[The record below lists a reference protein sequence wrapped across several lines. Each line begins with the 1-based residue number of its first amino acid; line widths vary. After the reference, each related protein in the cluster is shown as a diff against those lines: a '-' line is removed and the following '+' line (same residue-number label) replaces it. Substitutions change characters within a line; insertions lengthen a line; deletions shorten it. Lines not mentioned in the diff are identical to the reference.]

1 MLRRS
6 SNLPHLLARI
16 IECIECRHSCREK
29 GLCAFAEEEM
39 RDVVALSSRIFRKDV
54 DSTLQLR
61 YELFAKIDR
70 KVAVRATLAT
80 VGLQEIA
87 DLVEDEVE
95 DILLIPGRP
104 IYITKKSGK
113 FKTPK
118 TADGATIKSLLK
130 LAQMKGIE
138 LTTATPSLRYGLR
151 FGEIR
156 MRISLDLPPIVPNP
170 QAYIRIHRG
179 KITLRQLVESGFLT
193 REQLAKIY
201 AVLKEGRHI
210 VVTGPPGSGK
220 TTLLAALDDLIPGN
234 LQRVYID
241 EADEFEEDPD
251 KNQIKIR
258 DVNKARQIY
267 ASLNRNIDVVFI
279 GELQYEDHFYAF
291 KTATEIGLQTFATM
305 HSVTVEEALRRLER
319 YTEVKN
325 VAIIQLAKRY
335 GAAIERQVV
344 EIYAK

>member
-1 MLRRS
+1 MSRS

-16 IECIECRHSCREK
+16 IECIECRHACREK
-29 GLCAFAEEEM
+29 GLCVFAEEEI
-39 RDVVALSSRIFRKDV
+39 RDVVALSSRIFRRDI

-61 YELFAKIDR
+61 YELFAKMDGEI
-70 KVAVRATLAT
+70 AVRATLAT

-87 DLVEDEVE
+87 DLVEDDVE
-95 DILLIPGRP
+95 DILLIPERP
-104 IYITKKSGK
+104 IYVTKRNGK

-138 LTTATPSLRYGLR
+138 LTTANPSLRYGLR

-193 REQLAKIY
+193 REQLADIY
-201 AVLKEGRHI
+201 AALKEGRHI

-220 TTLLAALDDLIPGN
+220 TTLLVALDDVIPGGF
-234 LQRVYID
+234 QRVYID

-267 ASLNRNIDVVFI
+267 TSLNRNIDVVFI

-291 KTATEIGLQTFATM
+291 KTATEIGLQTLATM
-305 HSVTVEEALRRLER
+305 HSTTVEEALRRLGR
-319 YTEVKN
+319 YTEVKKHSHHT
-325 VAIIQLAKRY
+325 VAKRY
-335 GAAIERQVV
+335 GAVVERQVV
-344 EIYAK
+344 DIYVK